1 MARIKK
7 MGRSQASS
15 NMLRI
20 GGSTGVYAI
29 IGDPI
34 THTLS
39 PAIHNAAFKSLNM
52 NRVYVPFRVR
62 ENELDRAIEGLRSLG
77 VLGINVTM
85 PHKSRVL
92 RFLDTID
99 ATAKEIGAVNTVVR
113 KNARFHG
120 YNTDG
125 EAAVT
130 VLSRLGSLSGRRVVI
145 LGAGGAASAIAYQL
159 AKTAEGIVILN
170 RTRSNGARLAY
181 EITKRKGASC
191 QAYPLDRGSLR
202 KEAARGDVLINTLP
216 VSVFPRI
223 GRILIQERLI
233 TRDML
238 LMDANYESKSDF
250 LSKAKLSGATVI
262 DGIEM
267 LIGQAALSFKLWTG
281 LDAPINVMRKAAAE
295 ARATR

>member
-1 MARIKK
+1 MS
-7 MGRSQASS
+7 RSQASS
-15 NMLRI
+15 NMLSI
-20 GGSTGVYAI
+20 SGSTGVYAI

-34 THTLS
+34 AHTLS

-62 ENELDRAIEGLRSLG
+62 ENELGRAFAGLKSLG

-85 PHKSRVL
+85 PHKSSVL
-92 RFLDTID
+92 RLLDTID

-113 KNARFHG
+113 KGAGFHG

-130 VLSRLGSLSGRRVVI
+130 VLSRLGSLSDRKIVI
-145 LGAGGAASAIAYQL
+145 LGAGGTASAIAYQL
-159 AKTAEGIVILN
+159 AKTAESIVILN
-170 RTRSNGARLAY
+170 RTRSKGARLAY
-181 EITKRKGASC
+181 DITKRKGASC
-191 QAYPLDRGSLR
+191 QAYPLDRR
-202 KEAARGDVLINTLP
+202 NICREAARGDLLINTIP
-216 VSVFPRI
+216 VSVFPRL
-223 GRILIQERLI
+223 GKILIQERLV

-238 LMDANYESKSDF
+238 LMDVNYESKSDF
-250 LSKAKLSGATVI
+250 LSEAKLSGATII

-295 ARATR
+295 ARSKR